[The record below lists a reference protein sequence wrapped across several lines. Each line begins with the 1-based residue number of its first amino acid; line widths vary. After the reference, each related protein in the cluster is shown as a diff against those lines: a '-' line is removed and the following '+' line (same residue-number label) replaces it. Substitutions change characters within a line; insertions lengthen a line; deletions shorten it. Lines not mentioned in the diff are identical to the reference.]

1 MAQGNRPDRVAEEI
15 RHVISEVL
23 SREVKDPG
31 IGFITITAVK
41 VSSDLGV
48 ARLSYTTMGDE
59 KNRAVTKA
67 ALERVKPFLRR
78 QLGAK
83 MRLRRVPELNFH
95 FDEGIAHQARVEE
108 ILIDIQKDREA
119 NPIQPDETPEPQT
132 PDETPD
138 AETPGGRPDP
148 QGRRND
154 ESE

>member
-48 ARLSYTTMGDE
+48 ARISYTTMGTAGTPAENE
-59 KNRAVTKA
+59 KNRAATKA
-67 ALERVKPFLRR
+67 AVERVKPFLRR
-78 QLGAK
+78 QLGQK

-108 ILIDIQKDREA
+108 ILIDIQKDRET
-119 NPIQPDETPEPQT
+119 NPIQPDLERDTQ
-132 PDETPD
+132 
-138 AETPGGRPDP
+138 
-148 QGRRND
+148 ND

>member
-48 ARLSYTTMGDE
+48 ARISYTTMGDE
-59 KNRAVTKA
+59 KNRAATKA
-67 ALERVKPFLRR
+67 AIERAKPYLRR
-78 QLGAK
+78 QLGQK

-119 NPIQPDETPEPQT
+119 NPLQPDLEPEPKK
-132 PDETPD
+132 
-138 AETPGGRPDP
+138 
-148 QGRRND
+148 D
-154 ESE
+154 ESQ

>member
-15 RHVISEVL
+15 RHVISETL
-23 SREVKDPG
+23 SRDVKDPG

-48 ARLSYTTMGDE
+48 ARISYTTMGDA
-59 KNRAVTKA
+59 KNQAATKA

-78 QLGAK
+78 QVGQK

-108 ILIDIQKDREA
+108 ILIDIQKEREL
-119 NPIQPDETPEPQT
+119 NPIQED
-132 PDETPD
+132 
-138 AETPGGRPDP
+138 PGGRPDP
-148 QGRRND
+148 QGRRNEDD
-154 ESE
+154 EPE

>member
-31 IGFITITAVK
+31 IGFVTITAVK
-41 VSSDLGV
+41 ISSDLGM
-48 ARLSYTTMGDE
+48 ARISYTTMGMAGTPAEHE
-59 KNRAVTKA
+59 KNKAATKA
-67 ALERVKPFLRR
+67 AIERVKPFLRR
-78 QLGAK
+78 QLGQK

-119 NPIQPDETPEPQT
+119 NPIQPDLEPDT
-132 PDETPD
+132 K
-138 AETPGGRPDP
+138 
-148 QGRRND
+148 ND